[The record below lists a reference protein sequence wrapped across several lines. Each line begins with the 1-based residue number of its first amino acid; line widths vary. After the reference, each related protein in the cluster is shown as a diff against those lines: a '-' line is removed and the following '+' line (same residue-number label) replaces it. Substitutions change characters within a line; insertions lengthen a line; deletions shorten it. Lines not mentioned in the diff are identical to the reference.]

1 MAICS
6 SRGCFNPAFTS
17 FQEQTDSHESSCPF
31 AIIVVDGILLAGT
44 GKNKKLVRDI
54 QVSGIPVTQ
63 VIRIQDD
70 TLSSVTVDYVKCGY
84 EAVTYLYGRGSLH
97 PGLITGSLKLSPYKF
112 RYQGYKKALEELVLQ
127 EITSEARG
135 FTNSLEYGYQATLQ
149 MLKEHPEL
157 DAILAAMD
165 AQGIGAMRALK
176 EQKKR
181 VPRDVRGISLT
192 GHELGNMLET
202 TMTTLEMPARIIGRK
217 AAQLVLEQI
226 EAKDKASIPIQHVVY
241 DSALIERESA

>member
-1 MAICS
+1 M
-6 SRGCFNPAFTS
+6 
-17 FQEQTDSHESSCPF
+17 
-31 AIIVVDGILLAGT
+31 
-44 GKNKKLVRDI
+44 
-54 QVSGIPVTQ
+54 
-63 VIRIQDD
+63 
-70 TLSSVTVDYVKCGY
+70 
-84 EAVTYLYGRGSLH
+84 
-97 PGLITGSLKLSPYKF
+97 
-112 RYQGYKKALEELVLQ
+112 LQ

-149 MLKEHPEL
+149 RLKEHPEL

-181 VPRDVRGISLT
+181 VPRDVRSISLT

-241 DSALIERESA
+241 DSALIQREST

>member
-1 MAICS
+1 M
-6 SRGCFNPAFTS
+6 
-17 FQEQTDSHESSCPF
+17 
-31 AIIVVDGILLAGT
+31 VDGILLAGT

-84 EAVTYLYGRGSLH
+84 EAVTYLYGRGSRH

-135 FTNSLEYGYQATLQ
+135 FTNSLEYGYQATL
-149 MLKEHPEL
+149 
-157 DAILAAMD
+157 
-165 AQGIGAMRALK
+165 
-176 EQKKR
+176 
-181 VPRDVRGISLT
+181 
-192 GHELGNMLET
+192 
-202 TMTTLEMPARIIGRK
+202 EMPARIIGRK

-241 DSALIERESA
+241 DSALIEREST

>member
-97 PGLITGSLKLSPYKF
+97 PGLITGSFK
-112 RYQGYKKALEELVLQ
+112 
-127 EITSEARG
+127 I
-135 FTNSLEYGYQATLQ
+135 
-149 MLKEHPEL
+149 
-157 DAILAAMD
+157 
-165 AQGIGAMRALK
+165 
-176 EQKKR
+176 
-181 VPRDVRGISLT
+181 ISL
-192 GHELGNMLET
+192 
-202 TMTTLEMPARIIGRK
+202 
-217 AAQLVLEQI
+217 
-226 EAKDKASIPIQHVVY
+226 
-241 DSALIERESA
+241 